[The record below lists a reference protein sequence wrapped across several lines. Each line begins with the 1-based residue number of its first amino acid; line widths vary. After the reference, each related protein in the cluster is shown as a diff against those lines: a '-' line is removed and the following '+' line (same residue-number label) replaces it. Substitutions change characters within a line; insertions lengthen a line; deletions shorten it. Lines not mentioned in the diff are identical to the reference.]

1 MKLISDATRAKLEE
15 LLGFLFI
22 GNSILDNCVY
32 QLDVKF
38 VMPSTSHII
47 HEEMAHQL
55 PILADKISEYVG
67 SRNEYLHRP
76 VVPENT
82 GEYVNIKEI
91 FDNIL
96 EYMTDLEKMAEE
108 AIYLAESERDRVTKV
123 FLEKFLLDIVP
134 YTKIALDM
142 VDYVEMSGY
151 TPKDNMTIDDRVNK
165 FLGFNREEGED

>member
-1 MKLISDATRAKLEE
+1 MKAKLQE

-38 VMPSTSHII
+38 VMPNTSNIF
-47 HEEMAHQL
+47 HEEVAHKL
-55 PILADKISEYVG
+55 PLLADKISEYAS
-67 SRNEYLHRP
+67 SRGEYLHRP

-82 GEYVNIKEI
+82 GDYVNIKEI

-96 EYMTDLEKMAEE
+96 EYMVDLEKITEE
-108 AIYLAESERDRVTKV
+108 TIRFSEIERDRVTRL
-123 FLEKFLLDIVP
+123 FLESFLLEVIP
-134 YTKIALDM
+134 YTKIAIDM

-165 FLGFNREEGED
+165 FLRIEGEEG